1 MRFLREYDSAR
12 EEELRRLAER
22 SIARLPSTLA
32 KPIASLQRE
41 VEKEN
46 FSAGMNYALDFL
58 EISVQYVGCCLFV
71 LLQNAEAGLPENSR
85 AMKAIVGKIDTKRS
99 LSFGDWVN
107 DIFNPAVRAAV
118 KELPDNPLV
127 KSLDRTL
134 FSKGANRLLG
144 TRTEPSVVR
153 IRNEYKGHSTT
164 LSNEIYRGV
173 VFTLEPQV
181 FAMLEALEPLQDF
194 SFSFEGG
201 HCLLHSPDGLSADLH
216 PLVFRHE
223 KGYEYVFQSLKDEE
237 ISYLHQRQPQRRL
250 RQAHAA
256 QRPLLRHSQG
266 DELDRAALAD
276 ARRVVTLPRPG
287 LPGEE
292 IQPRA
297 FRGAQEPHCPARSL
311 HRERHRARPTSSAG
325 GPRRFRRAT
334 TRCSYSA
341 VPTSPARACPRR

>member
-164 LSNEIYRGV
+164 LSNDSRMKSTGAWCSHWSPRCSLCWKPWSRFRTSASASKAGIAC
-173 VFTLEPQV
+173 FTP
-181 FAMLEALEPLQDF
+181 PT
-194 SFSFEGG
+194 G
-201 HCLLHSPDGLSADLH
+201 C
-216 PLVFRHE
+216 
-223 KGYEYVFQSLKDEE
+223 
-237 ISYLHQRQPQRRL
+237 
-250 RQAHAA
+250 
-256 QRPLLRHSQG
+256 
-266 DELDRAALAD
+266 
-276 ARRVVTLPRPG
+276 
-287 LPGEE
+287 
-292 IQPRA
+292 
-297 FRGAQEPHCPARSL
+297 
-311 HRERHRARPTSSAG
+311 RPTSTRSCSATK
-325 GPRRFRRAT
+325 RAT
-334 TRCSYSA
+334 NTCSS
-341 VPTSPARACPRR
+341 R